1 MTEQMFVEL
10 QYLKNW
16 TFVLSSQILIAH
28 WINSWHTF
36 SFCCIAII
44 FIYSLHVRPK
54 IHCALQQK
62 TICGGRCWLNCVGY
76 MRGGWGCS
84 TPCEMHTH
92 APWPRH
98 NMPLAHS
105 LCELVQIFAAREL
118 TSPWV
123 QYKNILKATGRPLRG
138 ARALAPTHTLIYIDV
153 YTVRQVHAALPF
165 EGWAG
170 RPACSSVCA
179 RGWEQKRRSRTA
191 PTTLRH
197 YRSLRSNHW
206 VRRDVYKCFSALNLY
221 LENAALLS
229 EFKSEF

>member
-1 MTEQMFVEL
+1 MADQKYIECCNKRLYMWGSL
-10 QYLKNW
+10 
-16 TFVLSSQILIAH
+16 LIK
-28 WINSWHTF
+28 
-36 SFCCIAII
+36 
-44 FIYSLHVRPK
+44 LR
-54 IHCALQQK
+54 
-62 TICGGRCWLNCVGY
+62 WLYG
-76 MRGGWGCS
+76 GGWGVLDPVRDAHSCPLTVPQYATGTFSLRARPNICS
-84 TPCEMHTH
+84 QRAHFTLGAIQKHIKSYGAAPPRRARARTHTH
-92 APWPRH
+92 
-98 NMPLAHS
+98 
-105 LCELVQIFAAREL
+105 I
-118 TSPWV
+118 
-123 QYKNILKATGRPLRG
+123 NI
-138 ARALAPTHTLIYIDV
+138 IYIDV

-206 VRRDVYKCFSALNLY
+206 VRRDVYKCFAALNLY